1 MEGDDSNVS
10 LPEIEISD
18 EDLPEDVLASVDA
31 ALADYEAGRYVACDP
46 ETFDRLLTGAPYLA
60 DAG

>member
-1 MEGDDSNVS
+1 MEDDDSNAP

-18 EDLPEDVLASVDA
+18 EDVLASVDA
-31 ALADYEAGRYVACDP
+31 ALADYEAGRYVVCDP
-46 ETFDRLLTGAPYLA
+46 ETFERLLTGAPYLA